1 MSASVKNIEIERI
14 DALLRLDIP
23 GRPQDDFIR
32 TFIRQIEILSPDL
45 LRTFRKNISEILSD
59 RESNQKG
66 HLKVEAILELLDVSK
81 LQAWLIES
89 GVHERAA
96 KNIIEGLKSRSSE
109 ELNRLI
115 HGSFYSDN
123 DGRSLTDMLL
133 ESGITE
139 GDTSKFISIIA
150 EMELSVDEILEKVFQ
165 LNYLAENA
173 ARQEALRGEM
183 NLKELVTLYLYTV
196 LQVVISNY
204 GLDEDMISEIA
215 NRIGLCNNM
224 KRQFIIVRQLERYF
238 FKSASVEES
247 KNKPKEFWLKLIN
260 DTELKIALEQYVTDE
275 KLSKSDMELAELY
288 SEAHH
293 IFDDV
298 SELQDETLA
307 LISITY
313 RLDNP
318 EESGHTVE
326 ELLAIID
333 QIKLLTQE
341 FAPLTI
347 LQRDIFSFFE
357 ILGECDH
364 RNQVF
369 RKTILTFRRQLRK
382 VVEAN
387 EKSGERVTL
396 EQLILTYL
404 YSRLDAYLED
414 YEGDR
419 PSLLNG
425 IRNRLSQCHAFNRQ
439 FAIVDLVEQHVYE
452 NPGLIQIADESY
464 WPELINTL
472 ELNIILEIYI
482 KREYLVSGVMS
493 LTKNQILDRIQSR
506 IYSIEDISIKSLT
519 VVFLT
524 AQLSALQDQYKGKTI
539 TLDDLIHTI
548 DVLQKDATMAAAQ
561 ISVQSRVKRELLGI
575 LTERLFRLEVIQQSL
590 TSETHHELSSRLD
603 EVVVGLRTRRDNL
616 MEGKMD
622 PEELQSD
629 TNQYLTDLKVV
640 KLIND
645 AELVHK
651 NFIASSAREQLK
663 K

>member
-14 DALLRLDIP
+14 EALLRLDIP
-23 GRPQDDFIR
+23 GRPNDDFIK
-32 TFIRQIEILSPDL
+32 TFMRQLETLSPDL

-66 HLKVEAILELLDVSK
+66 HLKIEALLELLDVSK
-81 LQAWLIES
+81 LQSWLIES

-96 KNIIEGLKSRSSE
+96 KNIIQGIKNRSSE

-115 HGSFYSDN
+115 HGATYAENEGQPLSN
-123 DGRSLTDMLL
+123 LLL

-139 GDTSKFISIIA
+139 SDAAKFVSIIA
-150 EMELSVDEILEKVFQ
+150 EMDLSVDEIIERVFQ
-165 LNYLAENA
+165 LNYMAENA

-183 NLKELVTLYLYTV
+183 SLKELITLYLYTV

-204 GLDEDMISEIA
+204 GMDEEMISEIA
-215 NRIGLCNNM
+215 GRIGLCNNM
-224 KRQFIIVRQLERYF
+224 KRQFMIVRQLERYF
-238 FKSASVEES
+238 FKAASETETR
-247 KNKPKEFWLKLIN
+247 NKPKEFWLKLIN
-260 DTELKIALEQYVTDE
+260 DIELKIALEQYVTDE
-275 KLSKSDMELAELY
+275 KLFKSEMELAELY
-288 SEAHH
+288 TEAHH

-307 LISITY
+307 VISITY

-326 ELLAIID
+326 ELLAMID

-341 FAPLTI
+341 FAPLSVM
-347 LQRDIFSFFE
+347 QRDIFSFFE

-364 RNQVF
+364 HNQVF
-369 RKTILTFRRQLRK
+369 RKTILTFRRQLK
-382 VVEAN
+382 KLVEAN
-387 EKSGERVTL
+387 EQSGDRVTL
-396 EQLILTYL
+396 EQLILAYL

-414 YEGDR
+414 YEGDK
-419 PSLLNG
+419 PSLLNS
-425 IRNRLSQCHAFNRQ
+425 IRSRLSQCHAFNRQ
-439 FAIVDLVEQHVYE
+439 FAIVDLVEQHIFE
-452 NPGLIQIADESY
+452 NPGLIQIADELY

-482 KREYLVSGVMS
+482 KNEYLVSGS
-493 LTKNQILDRIQSR
+493 LGLTKNQILDRIQSR
-506 IYSIEDISIKSLT
+506 IYSIEEISIKSLT

-524 AQLSALQDQYKGKTI
+524 AHLSAQQDQYKNKTLS
-539 TLDDLIHTI
+539 LDELIRTI
-548 DVLQKDATMAAAQ
+548 DLLQNDAKMAAAQ
-561 ISVQSRVKRELLGI
+561 INVQSRVKRELLGI
-575 LTERLFRLEVIQQSL
+575 LTERLFRLEVIQRAMH
-590 TSETHHELSSRLD
+590 TDTHHELSSRLD

-622 PEELQSD
+622 PVELETD
-629 TNQYLTDLKVV
+629 TKQYLADPKVQ

-645 AELVHK
+645 AEFIHK
-651 NFIASSAREQLK
+651 GLIAAQTRDQK